1 MYIRN
6 VLLRNRTTPYTR
18 FLSMFRPRFDA
29 IRYCRSVRT
38 VHFLGC
44 WIMMGREL
52 WAGRASWVGTGF
64 SWKCCTAS
72 GGKSA
77 FPLARAPLI
86 IMAFG
91 GLWIVQ
97 IQSISTLLLSTDFFY
112 NSLSIIA
119 SKFMNH
125 YIIQYYIT
133 TQNYHYYYII
143 ILNLNKLSHYI
154 NHKTTQT
161 ESWNRFIVTLVQG
174 QISCSSNCNRRQF
187 TSSSMTQ
194 TKTRIVHCS
203 NRVN

>member
-1 MYIRN
+1 
-6 VLLRNRTTPYTR
+6 
-18 FLSMFRPRFDA
+18 
-29 IRYCRSVRT
+29 
-38 VHFLGC
+38 
-44 WIMMGREL
+44 
-52 WAGRASWVGTGF
+52 
-64 SWKCCTAS
+64 
-72 GGKSA
+72 
-77 FPLARAPLI
+77 
-86 IMAFG
+86 MAFG

-161 ESWNRFIVTLVQG
+161 ES
-174 QISCSSNCNRRQF
+174 
-187 TSSSMTQ
+187 
-194 TKTRIVHCS
+194 
-203 NRVN
+203 